1 MATKTV
7 ITRVGNRTVEIQVQ
21 LREGEEAAKK
31 ERRIRAGLDAKPTDN
46 KRKAPVAGN
55 AKGKGRSRMDGA
67 GSSKGMGS
75 SAKAS
80 GGEAPKGEPACMV
93 ASPSDE
99 SGEGLNT

>member
-31 ERRIRAGLDAKPTDN
+31 ERRIRAGLEARPNDTRKP
-46 KRKAPVAGN
+46 PVAAN
-55 AKGKGRSRMDGA
+55 AKGKGRGRMASTGT
-67 GSSKGMGS
+67 SKGDGS
-75 SAKAS
+75 SAKAPSREDPTGESACVVVS
-80 GGEAPKGEPACMV
+80 G
-93 ASPSDE
+93 SDE